1 MGGSDHHACRA
12 NVRNGLPD
20 LERAHGRA
28 IQEEL
33 WLRCR
38 KATFCQV
45 GRETNRSLAG

>member
-1 MGGSDHHACRA
+1 MEGSNSHACRA
-12 NVRNGLPD
+12 DGLPD

-28 IQEEL
+28 IQEEP
-33 WLRCR
+33 WLTGR